1 MKKIFIGFLALITAN
16 SAFAQDA
23 ADKKFQAGIT
33 FGSGMNFQSM
43 QTKNVKNDGVSA
55 NFQVGGTLIYM
66 FNETIGISSGMEF
79 VFSGAKFVPGNA
91 SLYYYYND
99 SKILSQK
106 DISEAT
112 HKYSLE
118 SRKQNMTYLSIPTMV
133 IFRTDFIG
141 YMRYFGK
148 LGMRHDFLLGQ
159 NSNDIGK
166 STNLSTN
173 TPFVEQENRHMKGKN
188 EVLFYNGLV
197 GISGGAEWNFIGST
211 SLVAEIGFYY
221 GVTPLFYSRKHPY
234 LAAVDNTNGVPEERF
249 ISNAARQSQLQFKL
263 SFLF

>member
-1 MKKIFIGFLALITAN
+1 MKKIINGLLALSIAN
-16 SAFAQDA
+16 FTFAQDA

-33 FGSGMNFQSM
+33 FGSGINFQSM
-43 QTKNVKNDGVSA
+43 QTKNIKNDGVSA
-55 NFQVGGTLIYM
+55 NFHVGGTFIYM
-66 FNETIGISSGMEF
+66 FNETIGINSGMEF
-79 VFSGAKFVPGNA
+79 VFSSAKFVPGN
-91 SLYYYYND
+91 SSIYYYYND

-106 DISEAT
+106 DIGDAT

-118 SRKQNMTYLSIPTMV
+118 SRKQHMTYLSIPTMI

-148 LGMRHDFLLGQ
+148 IGMRHDFLLGQ
-159 NSNDIGK
+159 NSSDLGK

-173 TPFVEQENRHMKGKN
+173 TPFVEQENRNMKAKN

-221 GVTPLFYSRKHPY
+221 GVTPLFYSRKQPY
-234 LAAVDNTNGVPEERF
+234 LAAVDNNNGLVEERF